1 MKGAPLPARPAPR
14 RLPTVKGSVGTGP
27 AADGG
32 PGAGLRPLAPR
43 RACTSSRALRSGKC
57 RGPRI
62 EGMGSGGEIRARF
75 REAVPV
81 ISCNYRGSGLP
92 P

>member
-14 RLPTVKGSVGTGP
+14 RLPTVKGSVGKGP

-43 RACTSSRALRSGKC
+43 RACTSSRAPRSGKC

-62 EGMGSGGEIRARF
+62 EGMESWGGDQGAFSGGAPRYF
-75 REAVPV
+75 V
-81 ISCNYRGSGLP
+81 
-92 P
+92 